1 MQKNSTINIWADHD
15 VLNINHS
22 WWQRQNSKQTQLYD
36 LRISNR
42 IILSIPHN
50 TIKARWI
57 TVVVLL
63 CTISEVQ
70 LCEKTLFSQ
79 FKVICRHVQVYLK
92 LRRYTKPW
100 KFQNCIPI
108 ANIFNFLEIFKTF
121 YYLRF
126 LGTQSILVNS
136 ALKALVL
143 YRIL

>member
-79 FKVICRHVQVYLK
+79 FKVICRHLQVYIK
-92 LRRYTKPW
+92 LQRYTQPW
-100 KFQNCIPI
+100 KFENCIPI
-108 ANIFNFLEIFKTF
+108 ANIFYFLEIFKTF

-136 ALKALVL
+136 ALKALGL
-143 YRIL
+143 CRIL

>member
-1 MQKNSTINIWADHD
+1 MTSWT
-15 VLNINHS
+15 INHS
-22 WWQRQNSKQTQLYD
+22 WWQRQNSKQTRLYD

-63 CTISEVQ
+63 CTITAVQ

-108 ANIFNFLEIFKTF
+108 ANIFYFLEIFKTF
-121 YYLRF
+121 IIF
-126 LGTQSILVNS
+126 DFWGTQSILVNS
-136 ALKALVL
+136 ALKALGL

>member
-1 MQKNSTINIWADHD
+1 MTSWT
-15 VLNINHS
+15 INHS
-22 WWQRQNSKQTQLYD
+22 WWQRQNSKQTRLYD

-63 CTISEVQ
+63 CTISEIQ
-70 LCEKTLFSQ
+70 LCEKTLFLQ

-92 LRRYTKPW
+92 LRRYTTKPW

-108 ANIFNFLEIFKTF
+108 ANIFYFLEIFKTF
-121 YYLRF
+121 YYLGF

-136 ALKALVL
+136 ALKALGL
-143 YRIL
+143 CRIL